1 MFYIALFVFFTVF
14 YSELMGQNSIQ
25 TVRELPNVST
35 NPGQYFNIIDLSN
48 KYTTKTRVIRIG
60 PCGPRDL
67 PKREPAYII
76 NGKLYPSGSL
86 SNLLPEDI
94 ASIEVLKKQRRLDG
108 IPATG

>member
-1 MFYIALFVFFTVF
+1 
-14 YSELMGQNSIQ
+14 MGQNPIQ
-25 TVRELPNVST
+25 PIRDLPIVSA

-48 KYTTKTRVIRIG
+48 KITTNWVITIG
-60 PCGPRDL
+60 PCGGQDF

-94 ASIEVLKKQRRLDG
+94 ASIQVLKRKEDWKAFQLPDSTYDVIVIKTKG
-108 IPATG
+108 Q